1 MEWLTVIF
9 SGFALGLSGGLTPG
23 PLLTLVISQTLRF
36 GLKEGAK
43 IALAPLITDF
53 PIILLAVFALSK
65 LTEIEPVLGAI
76 TLLGGLFLFYLG
88 WESITF
94 SGVEYQ
100 DEAVEPKSFRKGVI
114 ANFLNPGPYLFWFTI
129 GGPILVKFEKPIIMN
144 SFLFI
149 AALYIALVGAK
160 ILVVMLVNRSRAF
173 LKSRN
178 YVYTLKFLGIVLWF
192 FAVIFIKDSLKYFG
206 VF

>member
-1 MEWLTVIF
+1 MEWLTIIF

-100 DEAVEPKSFRKGVI
+100 DEAVEPKS
-114 ANFLNPGPYLFWFTI
+114 
-129 GGPILVKFEKPIIMN
+129 
-144 SFLFI
+144 
-149 AALYIALVGAK
+149 
-160 ILVVMLVNRSRAF
+160 
-173 LKSRN
+173 
-178 YVYTLKFLGIVLWF
+178 
-192 FAVIFIKDSLKYFG
+192 
-206 VF
+206 